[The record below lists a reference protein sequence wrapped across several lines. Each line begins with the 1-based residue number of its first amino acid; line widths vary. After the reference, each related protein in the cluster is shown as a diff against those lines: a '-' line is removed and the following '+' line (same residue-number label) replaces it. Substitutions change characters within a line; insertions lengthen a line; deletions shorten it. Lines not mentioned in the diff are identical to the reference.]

1 MIEYCAQISF
11 TNIFMYLFYSENDH
25 QKESSGIYQ
34 LLGEAA
40 GTFQNRQR
48 TATCYCYSILHL
60 ARTLENLLEQLE
72 IMYIIDS
79 IRQNNTSYYLA
90 KLSTIASTIYARLAR
105 SFGQTN
111 QNLVREASA
120 SYNGSNHSVQH
131 FCTVFS
137 VLLIKGHLPVD

>member
-11 TNIFMYLFYSENDH
+11 TNIFMYLFYSENEH
-25 QKESSGIYQ
+25 QKESSGIKQ

-40 GTFQNRQR
+40 GTFQNRQC
-48 TATCYCYSILHL
+48 TATHYSHSILHL
-60 ARTLENLLEQLE
+60 AQTLENLLEQLE
-72 IMYIIDS
+72 IMYIINS
-79 IRQNNTSYYLA
+79 ICQDNTSLYFA

-120 SYNGSNHSVQH
+120 SYNSSNHLVQH

-137 VLLIKGHLPVD
+137 VLLIKGFPPVD